1 MSSRTK
7 HTINNTI
14 SGFVYKISLIVFPF
28 FTRTLIINYFGI
40 EYLGLN
46 SLFTSLLQMLS
57 LAELGLSSAIT
68 YCMYK
73 PIAEGRIDEINA
85 LYNLYR
91 KLYKII
97 GIVILGVGSAL
108 SPFLQHLINGTI
120 PIGINIYILY
130 FIFLINTVLSYILF
144 AYKDCLLVAHQQ
156 SNVSNNINTI
166 STIFLYTIQCVI
178 IILFKNF
185 YLYSIILPI
194 STLLCNIIRSYV
206 VDKSFPNIHCKG
218 KISKEQ
224 KKILKKQ
231 IAGLL
236 MYKLTSICRNSWA
249 SIIISSF
256 LGLIVLANYQNY
268 YYIMNSVSSFFAI
281 LTAAATA
288 SIGNSLILESKEKNE
303 DDFYKVSLFYIWAAG
318 ICTVLLMFTYQPFM
332 KLWLGSEYMLS
343 FSIVISFCV
352 LFYISKLGD
361 VIFMYRQA
369 AGLWWEDKYRPVV
382 ESVINVI
389 LGLVMIK
396 YYGLA
401 GIIYSTTITIA
412 FINIP
417 WGSYV
422 LFKYYFKK
430 SNITFIVNCI
440 IHLSILL
447 IACLSTYFIMR
458 YTSILQI
465 DNLIL
470 NALTCF
476 VLSNIIFYV
485 LYKKMPRTSQYIG
498 TYTKIIRKRMKI

>member
-1 MSSRTK
+1 
-7 HTINNTI
+7 
-14 SGFVYKISLIVFPF
+14 
-28 FTRTLIINYFGI
+28 
-40 EYLGLN
+40 
-46 SLFTSLLQMLS
+46 
-57 LAELGLSSAIT
+57 
-68 YCMYK
+68 
-73 PIAEGRIDEINA
+73 
-85 LYNLYR
+85 
-91 KLYKII
+91 
-97 GIVILGVGSAL
+97 
-108 SPFLQHLINGTI
+108 
-120 PIGINIYILY
+120 
-130 FIFLINTVLSYILF
+130 
-144 AYKDCLLVAHQQ
+144 
-156 SNVSNNINTI
+156 
-166 STIFLYTIQCVI
+166 
-178 IILFKNF
+178 
-185 YLYSIILPI
+185 
-194 STLLCNIIRSYV
+194 
-206 VDKSFPNIHCKG
+206 
-218 KISKEQ
+218 
-224 KKILKKQ
+224 
-231 IAGLL
+231 
-236 MYKLTSICRNSWA
+236 
-249 SIIISSF
+249 
-256 LGLIVLANYQNY
+256 
-268 YYIMNSVSSFFAI
+268 
-281 LTAAATA
+281 
-288 SIGNSLILESKEKNE
+288 
-303 DDFYKVSLFYIWAAG
+303 
-318 ICTVLLMFTYQPFM
+318 
-332 KLWLGSEYMLS
+332 
-343 FSIVISFCV
+343 
-352 LFYISKLGD
+352 
-361 VIFMYRQA
+361 MYRQA